1 MLACAFSL
9 AQYTPKIPSAAP
21 ADADLFVA
29 SYRAVSTLAVGI
41 DSDDTSITVQAGH
54 GALFAVNN
62 LVIVES
68 EVMLVTNIATDTL
81 TVTRAQQGTSA
92 ASHAADIQIYN
103 LTHPAYHNNVAS
115 EVKATGQWFV
125 DHWNETTGTLTVD
138 AITSGDGTAA
148 GEVIL
153 NELSASGSNYISL
166 LAPDAITNT
175 LRLQFPNADPS
186 DTVLSCAVPSANL
199 SACSWVV
206 LPANT
211 TATSNE
217 FFTAYNSTT
226 GAFTTAQPAVTDLS
240 GLGSGMATFL
250 ATPSSANLRAALTDE
265 SGTGAALFAGGA
277 LGTPA
282 SATLTN
288 ATGLPVATGIS
299 GLGTGVATV
308 LGTPSSANL
317 AAALTDETGSGAA
330 VFGTSPTIETPT
342 IASFANATHGH
353 TNAAGGGQLT
363 DSAFADG
370 AISAAKLASN
380 LRVSTLGITIDGGGE
395 AITTGTKGYA
405 VVPFACTIQ
414 SWSVVAD
421 QSGSIVLDVWKHTA
435 VPTNSNTIT
444 ASAKP
449 TLSAAQLAVAQA
461 ATGWT
466 TAVSA
471 NDVLGFE
478 VESAATVT
486 RATLTIACQR

>member
-1 MLACAFSL
+1 VF
-9 AQYTPKIPSAAP
+9 
-21 ADADLFVA
+21 
-29 SYRAVSTLAVGI
+29 
-41 DSDDTSITVQAGH
+41 
-54 GALFAVNN
+54 
-62 LVIVES
+62 
-68 EVMLVTNIATDTL
+68 
-81 TVTRAQQGTSA
+81 GTS
-92 ASHAADIQIYN
+92 
-103 LTHPAYHNNVAS
+103 PV
-115 EVKATGQWFV
+115 
-125 DHWNETTGTLTVD
+125 
-138 AITSGDGTAA
+138 
-148 GEVIL
+148 
-153 NELSASGSNYISL
+153 
-166 LAPDAITNT
+166 
-175 LRLQFPNADPS
+175 
-186 DTVLSCAVPSANL
+186 
-199 SACSWVV
+199 
-206 LPANT
+206 
-211 TATSNE
+211 
-217 FFTAYNSTT
+217 
-226 GAFTTAQPAVTDLS
+226 
-240 GLGSGMATFL
+240 L
-250 ATPSSANLRAALTDE
+250 ATPD
-265 SGTGAALFAGGA
+265 
-277 LGTPA
+277 LGTP
-282 SATLTN
+282 SAVTLTN
-288 ATGLPVATGIS
+288 ATGLPVSTGIS

-330 VFGTSPTIETPT
+330 VFGTSPIIETPT

-405 VVPFACTIQ
+405 VVPFSCTIQ

-478 VESAATVT
+478 VESATTVT